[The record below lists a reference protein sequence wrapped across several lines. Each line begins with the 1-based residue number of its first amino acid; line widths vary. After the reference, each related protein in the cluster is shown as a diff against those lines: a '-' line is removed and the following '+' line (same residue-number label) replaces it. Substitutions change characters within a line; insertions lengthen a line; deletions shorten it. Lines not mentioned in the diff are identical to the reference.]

1 MNFLIPK
8 RTVFALFLG
17 VVICAALI
25 SLRLL
30 APGAV
35 SLSDQRDDATVDF
48 SADRGQVFAAGDC
61 VQVTWRVA
69 GIREVYVNEIPEVGD
84 GSREVCLESL
94 PALRVVFQDG
104 AEATYTL
111 PIRFFY
117 AEPVN
122 WLLTI
127 GLIGFALA
135 LLTALLVPAAHTG
148 VGRMLRSAARA
159 FVIVLFSAALMLV
172 LLELLLRLYFG
183 ALGTQADKIAYLYTR
198 EQINQLEPYALP
210 LPEIDYGLS
219 PDHAEHN
226 ALGYRGADVA
236 LPKPSGTVR
245 IVALGGSTTY
255 GTSVKPNETYP
266 FYLEQVL
273 REDYGYSNVEV
284 INAGVFGY
292 TTYQTLANLTFRI
305 VELEPDIVIIYHAG
319 NDVLTREV
327 NPDCYRGV
335 NPLLGLD
342 PRGRVAAST
351 YTQPLPFSALYRFIT
366 INLGLNANPTQ
377 VESFLTSAN
386 VVCGDGQAYT
396 PEAMVAANPPTYF
409 ERNLISMIGIARIHD
424 FDLVLASW
432 AYEEASEEAAPYW
445 REAVA
450 EHNAIIR
457 QVAAA
462 YDAPLI
468 DYAPQAPQQ
477 PEYWAD
483 YVHMN
488 AAGSRHQAEAFAQ
501 VLVEADLIDALDSAA
516 D

>member
-1 MNFLIPK
+1 MNSPLHK
-8 RTVFALFLG
+8 RIT
-17 VVICAALI
+17 AALLI
-25 SLRLL
+25 GVILSGFAIMLRLL

-35 SLSDQRDDATVDF
+35 SLDDQRDGAAVHF
-48 SADRGQVFAAGDC
+48 SADRGQVFAASDC
-61 VQVTWRVA
+61 VLVTWHVE
-69 GIREVYVNEIPEVGD
+69 GIREVYVNNIPEVGD

-94 PALRVVFQDG
+94 PALRVAFQDG
-104 AEATYTL
+104 EEANYTL

-127 GLIGFALA
+127 ALLGSALA
-135 LLTALLVPAAHTG
+135 LLIALLVPVTHTS
-148 VGRMLRSAARA
+148 VGRALRSAARTFSIIM
-159 FVIVLFSAALMLV
+159 FVAALMLIM
-172 LLELLLRLYFG
+172 LELMLRLYFG
-183 ALGTQADKIAYLYTR
+183 ALGTEADKIAYLYTR

-226 ALGYRGADVA
+226 ALGYRGAEIA
-236 LPKPSGTVR
+236 LPKPAGTVR
-245 IVALGGSTTY
+245 IVAMGGSTTY
-255 GTSVKPNETYP
+255 GTSVRPDETYP
-266 FYLEQVL
+266 YYLEQVL
-273 REDYGYSNVEV
+273 REDYGNPNVEV

-292 TTYQTLANLTFRI
+292 TSYQTLANLTFRI
-305 VELEPDIVIIYHAG
+305 VELEPDVVIIYHAG
-319 NDVLTREV
+319 NDVLPREV

-351 YTQPLPFSALYRFIT
+351 FTQPLSPSALYRFVT
-366 INLGLNANPTQ
+366 INLGFGVNPT
-377 VESFLTSAN
+377 EIGSFFTDAN
-386 VVCGDGQAYT
+386 VACGDGQDYT
-396 PEAMVAANPPTYF
+396 PADLLAANPPIYF
-409 ERNLISMIGIARIHD
+409 ERNLISMIGIARVHE
-424 FDLVLASW
+424 FNLVLASW
-432 AYEEASEEAAPYW
+432 AYEEASEEAAPEW
-445 REAVA
+445 RAAVA

-483 YVHMN
+483 YVHMS
-488 AAGSRHQAEAFAQ
+488 AAGSRHQAELFAQ
-501 VLVEADLIDALDSAA
+501 ALVEAGLIDALDSAA